1 MTAIGKET
9 VILTGKTIVIT
20 GASSGAGKATA
31 LEFAKY
37 KSNLVL
43 AARNRAALEET
54 AAECREY
61 GAKVIVVSTDVTDA
75 KAVINL
81 ANKANDWHGKIDVWV
96 NNAGVLAA
104 GNFET
109 TPLEVHEQV
118 IKTNLMGYINC
129 AHALIP
135 FFKAQKHGTLIN
147 NISIAG
153 YIPVPYGAGYSAS
166 KFGLRGF
173 AESLRSE
180 MAAYPDIHVCDMFP
194 EFLDTPGMQHSA
206 NYTGVALKPPPP
218 VYDPARL
225 AKAIVAVAIKPKDKT
240 FVGGESVMLKAAHAV
255 FPEFTARFTGW
266 FMRKYFSHAKPI
278 HSTSGNIFNTVD
290 YGMSTHGGWAIPPE
304 PKPFKKYIAL
314 GLIGA
319 LAGSLAVIYGS
330 GSKSI

>member
-1 MTAIGKET
+1 MDKLT
-9 VILTGKTIVIT
+9 LTGKTIVIT

-37 KSNLVL
+37 KTLLVL
-43 AARNRAALEET
+43 AARNKEALEET

-61 GAKVIVVSTDVTDA
+61 GSKVIVVPTDVTDA

-96 NNAGVLAA
+96 NNAGILAA

-118 IKTNLMGYINC
+118 IKTNLLGYINC

-135 FFKAQKHGTLIN
+135 FFKKQKAGILIN

-180 MAAYPDIHVCDMFP
+180 MAAYPGIHICDMFP

-225 AKAIVAVAIKPKDKT
+225 AKAIVGVAIKPKAKT
-240 FVGGESVMLKAAHAV
+240 FVGGESVLLKTAHAV
-255 FPEFTARFTGW
+255 FPEFTAKFTGW

-290 YGMSTHGGWAIPPE
+290 YGMSTHGGWSMSDK
-304 PKPFKKYIAL
+304 PKPYKKYAAL

-319 LAGSLAVIYGS
+319 IAGGLTVLY
-330 GSKSI
+330 SKSRQPI